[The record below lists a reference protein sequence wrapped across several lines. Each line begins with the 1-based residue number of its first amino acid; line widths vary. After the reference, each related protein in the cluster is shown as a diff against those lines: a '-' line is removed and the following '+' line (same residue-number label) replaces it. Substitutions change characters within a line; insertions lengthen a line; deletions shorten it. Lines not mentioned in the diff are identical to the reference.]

1 MRLSRLAAAI
11 MACGFA
17 SAASASGFALNEQS
31 VSAMGTANAG
41 RASNVQDA
49 SVVYNNPAAIVLL
62 KQAQVTASLSFLDAR
77 TRISNVSASDVLG
90 NSLTTGTN
98 EGNMVPRSF
107 IPSGHFA
114 SGDRG
119 GWAWGISAYG
129 SYGLK
134 TNYEPTFQG
143 RFYGDKSAIKVT
155 TLQPAV
161 SYQVNDKLTIGGG
174 PTINKLEALL
184 TQNTGVVAGQV
195 DIKGQDVGYGYNAG
209 IHFAATPDTDLG
221 MVYRS
226 KVRYKIDDGSLTNS
240 GGTFIAPGTG
250 IPAGSYNA
258 MTSTTLPESLEVG
271 ISHRLNANTR
281 IHAGSTWTRWSR
293 LKDLTVNTDANP
305 MNPLS
310 QRSETFNWKDSIGY
324 AVGVSH
330 ACNDKLELRAGLAYD
345 NTPVAPADR
354 SVRLPDGDRRIAT
367 LGAGYKLS
375 ASQQIDFSYA
385 YIDGEKAGVNRVA
398 SISAP
403 VNYKADFAS
412 TASIYGV
419 QFTQRF

>member
-1 MRLSRLAAAI
+1 MRLSRLSAAI

-17 SAASASGFALNEQS
+17 SAASASGFALSEQS

-62 KQAQVTASLSFLDAR
+62 KQAQVTGSLSYLDAR
-77 TRISNVSASDVLG
+77 TRISNVSASDPLPPAF
-90 NSLTTGTN
+90 SLSAGTN

-114 SGDRG
+114 SGDRN
-119 GWAWGISAYG
+119 GWAWGMSAYG

-143 RFYGDKSAIKVT
+143 RFYGDKSDIKVT
-155 TLQPAV
+155 TLQPAL
-161 SYQVNDKLTIGGG
+161 SYRVNDKLTIGGG

-195 DIKGQDVGYGYNAG
+195 EIKGQDVGYGYNTG

-240 GGTFIAPGTG
+240 GGSTG
-250 IPAGSYNA
+250 VPAGSYNA
-258 MTSTTLPESLEVG
+258 TTSVTLPESLELGV
-271 ISHRLNANTR
+271 SHRLNATTR
-281 IHAGSTWTRWSR
+281 LHASSTWTRWSR
-293 LKDLTVNTDANP
+293 LKDLPVSTNANP

-310 QRSETFNWKDSIGY
+310 QRSETFNWKDSVGY
-324 AVGVSH
+324 AVGISH

-345 NTPVAPADR
+345 NTPVAAADR

-398 SISAP
+398 SASAP